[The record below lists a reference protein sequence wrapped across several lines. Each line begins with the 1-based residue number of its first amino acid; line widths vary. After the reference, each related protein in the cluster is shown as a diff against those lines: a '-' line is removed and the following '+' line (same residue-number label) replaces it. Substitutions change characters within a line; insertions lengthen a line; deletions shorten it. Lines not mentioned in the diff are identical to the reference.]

1 MFITWQYIS
10 SSEENTRSP
19 LSCNSPD
26 TEEKKTQTNKQ
37 TTTNLFGQTKQ
48 LIIISTLVNLS
59 LPKEIN

>member
-26 TEEKKTQTNKQ
+26 TEEKKTQTNKPPQ
-37 TTTNLFGQTKQ
+37 TYLDKQ
-48 LIIISTLVNLS
+48 SN
-59 LPKEIN
+59 